1 MQLPNRDPAPN
12 HRLRSLGA
20 QSVHCTACSATQ
32 KYTHTENAQ
41 LHKYTNAQE
50 HKSFPIESWRQ
61 RIGCAPSWVGTPAM
75 PYLGA
80 PQPYPGALQP
90 CTQSPPLMLL
100 PYITLYPCP
109 ASPYLVPLGQE
120 RRIEGSAP
128 EITMLAQCRNGA
140 RSQCFSMGR
149 QNRVGGKNKQW
160 TGTLKAQSVHRRWR
174 KVSFNNGVRKL
185 FLQKLGAANWTT
197 LSDKYI
203 IP

>member
-20 QSVHCTACSATQ
+20 QSVHCAACSATQ

-41 LHKYTNAQE
+41 LHKYTNAQQ
-50 HKSFPIESWRQ
+50 HKRFPIESWRQ

-90 CTQSPPLMLL
+90 PLYLKPPSYAP

-109 ASPYLVPLGQE
+109 APPIWSPSDRGVELGAPPGDNN
-120 RRIEGSAP
+120 GSSVLKWRQ
-128 EITMLAQCRNGA
+128 ITMLFNG
-140 RSQCFSMGR
+140 SPET
-149 QNRVGGKNKQW
+149 QNRQKQ
-160 TGTLKAQSVHRRWR
+160 TMGGTLKAQSVHQRCR
-174 KVSFNNGVRKL
+174 KVSATMG
-185 FLQKLGAANWTT
+185 
-197 LSDKYI
+197 
-203 IP
+203 